1 MTTLEDLNKTQII
14 LLTLLISFITSIA
27 TGVITTA
34 LLAEAPAGVTQ
45 TINRVVERTIE
56 KVAPSATSTSVV
68 KEVTVVREDDAILS
82 SIDKV
87 SKSVVNITVR
97 GADGSEMFYA
107 LGAIVSKDGIV
118 VSDGQGLILDGSYTA
133 NLSDGSKAEAK
144 VVSRST
150 DQNLAIFKLTSNNPN
165 QTYPALPLAEKDPR
179 LGQTIV
185 AFEGKASIA
194 VAVGRVSSLIR
205 DTADTDKTK
214 AIKTVATDIP
224 SRGETAG
231 GPLVSLSG
239 ELIGIKSSAV
249 DLTVPPGIYT
259 ATDQIRAQL
268 ALPATR

>member
-68 KEVTVVREDDAILS
+68 KEVTVVREDDAILA

-87 SKSVVNITVR
+87 AKSVVNLTVR
-97 GADGSEMFYA
+97 GADGNEMFYA
-107 LGAIVSKDGIV
+107 LGAIVSKDGLV
-118 VSDGQGLILDGSYTA
+118 VSDGQGLILDGTYTA
-133 NLSDGSKAEAK
+133 TLADGSKVGAR

-150 DQNLAIFKLTSNNPN
+150 DQNLAIFKLTSNKPEDV
-165 QTYPALPLAEKDPR
+165 YIPIPLSQKDPR

-185 AFEGKASIA
+185 AFEGKTDKA
-194 VAVGRVSSLIR
+194 VAVGRVSSLITNTEG
-205 DTADTDKTK
+205 DTKS
-214 AIKTVATDIP
+214 IKSVSTDIP

-239 ELIGIKSSAV
+239 ELMGIKSSAV

-259 ATDQIRAQL
+259 ALGPIRAQL
-268 ALPATR
+268 AAPATR